1 MPGVFYR
8 LDFKKLLMF
17 PLIKRLRRTFVS
29 KHAVKPLKHSAEL
42 FKHLAKVLKSW
53 EVELKEVTKK
63 LSKQNDVNEIVK
75 TELILKSADLSD
87 IGIPS
92 DTPMYITHSLC
103 HYNKV

>member
-1 MPGVFYR
+1 MPGVFYK

-17 PLIKRLRRTFVS
+17 PLIQRLRRAFVS
-29 KHAVKPLKHSAEL
+29 KRAVKPLKHSAEL

-53 EVELKEVTKK
+53 EVELKEVTKN
-63 LSKQNDVNEIVK
+63 LSKQEDVNEIVK

-87 IGIPS
+87 NGIPS
-92 DTPMYITHSLC
+92 DTPIYINQSLC